1 MSLDTAILR
10 PVSPFLR
17 LGIMETLSASNS
29 TSNNENSRGNAL
41 VLHWYVLLIIIIVV
55 IAVAV
60 LFYRACCAR
69 STNKRKLHGLINEV
83 RAEAL
88 TKWETLAEG
97 ERVGEAYILYDWACS
112 WRHFVEATRD
122 ITGFAA
128 DLRQQFW
135 CEDQSLGLE
144 VDMSPSIHWTSDL

>member
-1 MSLDTAILR
+1 MVPLQKYVPVFESSLSVVIAEILIPFPFNISGMSLDTAILR

-17 LGIMETLSASNS
+17 LRMMETLSASNS
-29 TSNNENSRGNAL
+29 TSKNENSRGNAL

-88 TKWETLAEG
+88 TK
-97 ERVGEAYILYDWACS
+97 
-112 WRHFVEATRD
+112 
-122 ITGFAA
+122 
-128 DLRQQFW
+128 
-135 CEDQSLGLE
+135 
-144 VDMSPSIHWTSDL
+144 